1 MGPCS
6 GELHLRRAA
15 PPRDTEHSTRRRRV
29 HRGVD
34 RHPDLRGQ
42 RRGCG
47 RASDPCTEARDDRP
61 EQAVQPGER
70 SQAEGRPGKVC
81 DQHRH
86 RDHDDDADHLTLAA
100 ADGQGA
106 VRTCLVDAQQR
117 EAEAEPAEAGTGDA
131 LLDGERALLC
141 QVRRPG
147 QERSD
152 SHESWCE
159 PRPHPTL
166 SAADHGATIRAPH
179 PMSGGPDIGPHDTP
193 WPSIRAPTTTATPR
207 ASSATAPAPAS
218 PGATPASVHRAP
230 ARVARDSGP
239 NQNATNP
246 TATSVA
252 TTARPTHSAFPAST
266 PASSPGGGSAS
277 TTRPSS
283 SSHQARPPE
292 STTTLA
298 ATAADGSTPTAARS
312 RNHGQVTLAR
322 STSTPR
328 RPRRARRALTA
339 STSSP
344 TLRTRTARA
353 TPMARAVPGRASATA
368 TKGAAATRT
377 VPRRLAGSGST
388 QMRFWPGSY
397 CGHSPSSVSPSS
409 SAQSSSVASAA
420 LGGDDTGISRVRPVS
435 YTHLRAHETRHDL
448 VC

>member
-70 SQAEGRPGKVC
+70 AQAEGRPGEVR

-86 RDHDDDADHLTLAA
+86 RDHDDDADHLALAA

-106 VRTCLVDAQQR
+106 VRTCLVHAQQG

-152 SHESWCE
+152 SHESGCE

-166 SAADHGATIRAPH
+166 SAAGHGATIREPH
-179 PMSGGPDIGPHDTP
+179 PMSGGPVIGHHDTP

-207 ASSATAPAPAS
+207 ASSTTAAAPAI
-218 PGATPASVHRAP
+218 PGAAPASVHRAP

-239 NQNATNP
+239 NQSATSP
-246 TATSVA
+246 PATSVA

-266 PASSPGGGSAS
+266 PASSPGGGGAS
-277 TTRPSS
+277 TTRPPSN
-283 SSHQARPPE
+283 SHQARPPE

-298 ATAADGSTPTAARS
+298 ATPADGSAPTAALS
-312 RNHGQVTLAR
+312 RNQGHVTPAR
-322 STSTPR
+322 STSAAR

-339 STSSP
+339 SASSP
-344 TLRTRTARA
+344 TLRTRTAR
-353 TPMARAVPGRASATA
+353 TKPMARAVPGLASARA
-368 TKGAAATRT
+368 TKGAAAVRT
-377 VPRRLAGSGST
+377 VPRRPAGSGPIP
-388 QMRFWPGSY
+388 M
-397 CGHSPSSVSPSS
+397 
-409 SAQSSSVASAA
+409 
-420 LGGDDTGISRVRPVS
+420 
-435 YTHLRAHETRHDL
+435 
-448 VC
+448 